1 MKQRDGYLLGI
12 GSNINPHD
20 NIAAI
25 ISGLLQHFG
34 QLTLSRILMI
44 PPVGMNSHRDFL
56 NAAAFIETDIT
67 RSELKAICNHI
78 EVDLGR
84 DRDDPLSKTKD
95 RPADIDIL
103 CTLRLPQNAG
113 ITVHTITDEY
123 FLYPV
128 LHELMA
134 FLTNRPLESPPPPA
148 GVLITTAGLCFG
160 ETATTID
167 WNRCSSHKRVLQ
179 QTFDR

>member
-1 MKQRDGYLLGI
+1 MKQRHGYLLGI
-12 GSNINPHD
+12 GSNINPYD

-25 ISGLLQHFG
+25 ITGLLQHFG
-34 QLTLSRILMI
+34 QLTLSRILTI

-56 NAAAFIETDIT
+56 NAAAFIETDIP

-78 EVDLGR
+78 EIDLGR

-95 RPADIDIL
+95 RPADLDIL
-103 CTLRLPQNAG
+103 CALRLPENAG
-113 ITVHTITDEY
+113 IAVHTITDEY

-134 FLTNRPLESPPPPA
+134 FLTCAPLKSSPLPA
-148 GVLITTAGLCFG
+148 GVLVTTADLRFG
-160 ETATTID
+160 ESATTIHR
-167 WNRCSSHKRVLQ
+167 NRSASHKRVFQ
-179 QTFDR
+179 

>member
-12 GSNINPHD
+12 GSNINPYD

-34 QLTLSRILMI
+34 QLTLSRILTI

-78 EVDLGR
+78 EIDLGR

-95 RPADIDIL
+95 RPADLDIL
-103 CTLRLPQNAG
+103 CALHLPQDAG
-113 ITVHTITDEY
+113 MTVHTITDEY

-134 FLTNRPLESPPPPA
+134 FLTNTPLQSPPPA
-148 GVLITTAGLCFG
+148 GVLITTADLRFG
-160 ETATTID
+160 ETAATIY
-167 WNRCSSHKRVLQ
+167 WNRRASHKRVVQ